1 MQLGAI
7 FPQTEIGEDPVAVR
21 DFAQAAESLGYE
33 HLLVFDHVLGADA
46 SKRESWERPYSH
58 VDTFHEPFV
67 LFGYLAAITEKI
79 EMTTGILILPQR
91 QTALVAKQAAA
102 VDVLTGGRLR
112 LGIGIGWNDVEFEA
126 LGENF
131 RDRGRRSAEQI
142 ELLRLLWTQEV
153 VNYEGRYHKVS
164 HAGIN
169 PLPVQRPI
177 PLWFGGGAPQVV
189 RRLARLGDGWFPQF
203 QPDGEGQEKI
213 GEMRE
218 LARAAGRDP
227 GAIGIEGR
235 VSIGEGDADA
245 WNRLAASWDE
255 VGATHLS
262 VNTMRAGLK
271 GPQQHIDAIE
281 RFKQAVSG

>member
-1 MQLGAI
+1 
-7 FPQTEIGEDPVAVR
+7 
-21 DFAQAAESLGYE
+21 
-33 HLLVFDHVLGADA
+33 
-46 SKRESWERPYSH
+46 
-58 VDTFHEPFV
+58 
-67 LFGYLAAITEKI
+67 
-79 EMTTGILILPQR
+79 
-91 QTALVAKQAAA
+91 
-102 VDVLTGGRLR
+102 
-112 LGIGIGWNDVEFEA
+112 
-126 LGENF
+126 
-131 RDRGRRSAEQI
+131 
-142 ELLRLLWTQEV
+142 
-153 VNYEGRYHKVS
+153 
-164 HAGIN
+164 
-169 PLPVQRPI
+169 
-177 PLWFGGGAPQVV
+177 LWFGGGAPQVV